1 MSVTNVKLDGLLTRE
16 GNDLVLDYRGLAKR
30 LTKEQAKYQPEIGS
44 HPHLVRQWL
53 LACNVFPPKWINR
66 IFSVGGI
73 KWVGDQ
79 LYLLAYSYADLQ
91 QDDDYRA
98 AQTEHKTGAARIEVL
113 YEDDHLLVANKPAG
127 MPVHGA
133 NKGQRNSL
141 DVAIAVHML
150 RHNDPIIVR
159 HIHRLDD
166 DTSGPVLYAKN
177 ELAQQRLDEQMR
189 NKQIERQYIAIVHG
203 KVRGK
208 KGTISEP
215 IGKDRHQ
222 PKRRIIT
229 PKGES
234 AITHYE
240 LLEASELY
248 STVKLQLETGR
259 THQIRVHMS
268 HIRHPL
274 VGDYLYGG
282 NTELLSHQAL
292 HGASLSFIHPISG
305 EKVVVEA
312 KPPAWYAE
320 IKQHITKS

>member
-1 MSVTNVKLDGLLTRE
+1 MNTLKVKLEGLLSRE
-16 GNDLVLDYRGLAKR
+16 AAELILDYKGLASR

-53 LACNVFPPKWINR
+53 QACSVFPPKWINR

-73 KWVGDQ
+73 KWSGEQ
-79 LYLLAYSYADLQ
+79 LRLLAYTYADLQ

-98 AQTEHKTGAARIEVL
+98 AQTELKSGAARIEVL

-141 DVAIAVHML
+141 DVAVAVHML
-150 RHNDPIIVR
+150 RQNDPIIIR

-189 NKQIERQYIAIVHG
+189 NKEIEREYIAIVHG
-203 KVRGK
+203 KLNSK

-222 PKRRIIT
+222 PKRRLVT

-240 LLEASELY
+240 LLESSELY
-248 STVKLQLETGR
+248 SVVKLRLETGR

-274 VGDYLYGG
+274 VGDQLYGG
-282 NTELLSHQAL
+282 NTELLAHQAL
-292 HGASLSFIHPISG
+292 HGASLRFTHPVLG
-305 EKVVVEA
+305 EEMIVEA
-312 KPPAWYAE
+312 KPPAWYGE
-320 IKQHITKS
+320 IKQYISKS